1 MQIAWCAASLRWS
14 WLMLVVCALNGAAE
28 TIRIEP
34 IRGQAEDVYPFFI
47 PDFADDASGAQMA
60 QIIRRDLNRYGA
72 FSEARI
78 TAGDA
83 RTLDN
88 ADRTKNI
95 IHYSN
100 WANLGAMV
108 LGKGSLAGGN
118 VDFALYLCGA
128 QKRVMGKRYPYS
140 SATLR
145 RVAHTIADDIIAG
158 LLKEKGFFASRLLYV
173 KQSGASRNIY
183 VCDSDGAAQRPLT
196 RSNNLS
202 IFPDWFP
209 DRQNIIFTS
218 YLEGRPIIYKL
229 NIHSGQAQK
238 LVAMPGMNTS
248 GAISPNGRQIA
259 AILDKDGMP
268 ELYVLSLSGAT
279 RTRLTHGRAAES
291 SPSWSPD
298 GQNIVYSSE
307 EQMGH
312 PQIYIIAASGGTPRR
327 ISNPGMSPYCT
338 SPAWSPDGKKIAFVA
353 QVGGNFEICVY
364 DMSASKVNNV
374 TGNSSNDEAPS
385 WANNSRHIAFCRAG
399 SQIMLVDSETGKTTS
414 LLAEGGCL
422 QPQWEP

>member
-1 MQIAWCAASLRWS
+1 MQTAYVTASLRWV
-14 WLMLVVCALNGAAE
+14 LLALVVGALHGAAE
-28 TIRIEP
+28 IIRIEP
-34 IRGQAEDVYPFFI
+34 IRGQAEDVYPFYI
-47 PDFADDASGAQMA
+47 PDFAGDASGAQMA
-60 QIIRRDLNRYGA
+60 QIIRRDLNRYGS

-78 TAGDA
+78 TPADA

-88 ADRTKNI
+88 ADRSKST
-95 IHYSN
+95 IHFSN

-108 LGKGSLAGGN
+108 LGKGTIAGAA
-118 VDFALYLCGA
+118 VDFSLYLCGA
-128 QKRVMGKRYPYS
+128 QKRVLSKRYPYS

-145 RVAHTIADDIIAG
+145 RVAHTIADDIIVG

-183 VCDSDGAAQRPLT
+183 MCDSDGAAQRPLT
-196 RSNNLS
+196 RSTNLS

-209 DRQNIIFTS
+209 DRQNVIFTS
-218 YLEGRPIIYKL
+218 YFDGRPIIYKL
-229 NIHSGQAQK
+229 NIRSGQAQK

-248 GAISPNGRQIA
+248 GAVSPNGRQIA

-268 ELYVLSLSGAT
+268 ELYVLSLAGES

-298 GQNIVYSSE
+298 GQSIVYSSE
-307 EQMGH
+307 EQMGR
-312 PQIYIIAASGGTPRR
+312 PQIYVVSASGGTPRR
-327 ISNPGMSPYCT
+327 LSNPSMSRYCT

-353 QVGGNFEICVY
+353 QVGGNFEVCVY
-364 DMSASKVNNV
+364 DMSAGKVNNV
-374 TGNSSNDEAPS
+374 TGNASDDEAPS
-385 WANNSRHIAFCRAG
+385 WACNSRHIAFCRAG
-399 SQIMLVDSETGKTTS
+399 SQIMLVDSETGKTTA